1 MGFFDFIK
9 DAGDK
14 VVDAVTPDN
23 PAEHIEDPVDVS
35 PERMN
40 ELRQQHILRR
50 IAELDI
56 DGEQV
61 QVAVQD
67 DTVVLT
73 GSAPSQE
80 ALEKMVLCA
89 GNQRGIAQVDCRLE
103 VPEPAVAPEPATA
116 PEPEVASAAAAAA
129 SHPEA
134 PAEFYT
140 VQKGDTLG
148 AIAQRYYG
156 AASKYHAIFEA
167 NQPML
172 KDPDRIYPGQT
183 LRIPNID

>member
-9 DAGDK
+9 EAGDK
-14 VVDAVTPDN
+14 VVDVVTPDN
-23 PAEHIEDPVDVS
+23 PAAGIEDPVEVS
-35 PERMN
+35 PERVD
-40 ELRQQHILRR
+40 ELRRQSITRK

-56 DGEQV
+56 EGEQV
-61 QVAVQD
+61 QVTVKG
-67 DTVVLT
+67 DTAVLT

-89 GNQRGIAQVDCRLE
+89 GNQFGIAQVDCQLE
-103 VPEPAVAPEPATA
+103 TPEPAIAPEPATA

-129 SHPEA
+129 SHPQA

-172 KDPDRIYPGQT
+172 KDPDKIYPGQT
-183 LRIPNID
+183 LRIPNTG